1 MNTNWL
7 QIIYN
12 NNPFWLQAN
21 EFQSIS
27 CWKDIFCNDCEELD
41 CIQSNITNQ
50 INRKLEWNEC
60 NKRMEFDCKEEI
72 EWTPIEVNHFESSF
86 IVFGKGMEVLPNDSK
101 N

>member
-41 CIQSNITNQ
+41 CIQSNIINQ

>member
-86 IVFGKGMEVLPNDSK
+86 IVFGKGMEVLPNDT
-101 N
+101 NN